1 MFEKVMRIQFFFLF
15 LRTFLKNNQQNV
27 IRLKNKST
35 NKPYWLSGFEKTL
48 KILEKSLKKVLTF
61 LYREHII
68 VNVAGE
74 QRTRGGRECGSLAQ
88 LGERLPYKQD
98 VGGSIPS
105 TPILYVAQ

>member
-1 MFEKVMRIQFFFLF
+1 MQKF
-15 LRTFLKNNQQNV
+15 KNN
-27 IRLKNKST
+27 RLKLQKYKN
-35 NKPYWLSGFEKTL
+35 NRALKPYWLSGFEKTL
-48 KILEKSLKKVLTF
+48 KNPEKSLKKVLTF
-61 LYREHII
+61 LYRAHII

-74 QRTRGGRECGSLAQ
+74 QRTRSDRECGSLAQ